1 MTTIAWD
8 GKSLASDTLSTSGNM
23 KLAGECIKT
32 RRIGNYRIAFAGDY
46 APALEFFKER
56 LINDLHEGTMQ
67 YSPIVASE
75 DDFTI
80 LIVEDGS
87 TSCWI
92 YNSNSGYWDE
102 FFPPVSIGSGSKY
115 ALGSMYAGSN
125 AFQAV
130 EVSCKLDTH
139 SGFPVREEE

>member
-32 RRIGNYRIAFAGDY
+32 RRIGNYRVAFAGDY
-46 APALEFFKER
+46 APAIEFFRDKIIDE
-56 LINDLHEGTMQ
+56 LHAGTMKFN
-67 YSPIVASE
+67 YIRASE

-80 LIVEDGS
+80 LIVEDGN

-102 FFPPVSIGSGSKY
+102 FHPPVAIGSGSKY
-115 ALGSMYAGSN
+115 ALGSMYSGNDAYS
-125 AFQAV
+125 AV
-130 EVSCKLDTH
+130 EISCKLDTH
-139 SGFPVREEE
+139 SGFPVHSED